1 MSQDKPP
8 QTYEVGFGR
17 PPAEHRFQKGRSGNP
32 KGRPRK
38 QTPATRP
45 LDPAHE
51 PAIEMLLSEAYRKVT
66 IREGD
71 AQIELPVIQAVYRAL
86 GLSAIKGNRHAA
98 KSFAELVGAMEAGK
112 REQKLEY
119 FKALYE
125 YRESWLEIFA
135 RCDAEGRP
143 RPDPTPHPD
152 DIEINPATGEAI
164 VRGPWTEEQRDLM
177 LEICERRDD
186 CIRDNEIFAELLAR
200 KTPNPQLARIVAQNE
215 AHIAQYDAMLPE
227 RMRRTKNWLNER
239 LRARREERL
248 AAGIASAN
256 KPAFDVVHSRPEPS
270 SDLAPSV
277 TGSPQTPRT
286 AHER

>member
-1 MSQDKPP
+1 MSKTKPP
-8 QTYEVGFGR
+8 EGYQVGFGR

-38 QTPATRP
+38 QAAATRP

-66 IREGD
+66 IREGE
-71 AQIELPVIQAVYRAL
+71 AQIELPVIQAVYRSL

-125 YRESWLEIFA
+125 YRESWLEVFA

-152 DIEINPATGEAI
+152 DIELNPATGDAI
-164 VRGPWTEEQRDLM
+164 VRGPWTEEQRDVM
-177 LEICERRDD
+177 LEICERRDE
-186 CIRDNEIFAELLAR
+186 CIQENALFAKLLAR
-200 KTPNPQLARIVAQNE
+200 KNPSPQLADIVAQNE
-215 AHIAQYDAMLPE
+215 AQIARFDAMLPE
-227 RMRRTKNWLNER
+227 RMRHKKNWLSER
-239 LRARREERL
+239 LRLRREAREGESRHQ
-248 AAGIASAN
+248 APR
-256 KPAFDVVHSRPEPS
+256 PALHLVPSTTEKSPSQPLPGTSGKRDSKHSK
-270 SDLAPSV
+270 
-277 TGSPQTPRT
+277 
-286 AHER
+286 